1 MHTVHKNM
9 TRSHMVVVKLRVNT
23 VCLKYKYIQA
33 NHHHTVTSLSTLD
46 VPIPRLP
53 AVLPYVTSLTC
64 LGVSWGKHFF
74 LHPWLSIGIHDIHWY
89 PILDPETADVCRK
102 KRFKKMIL
110 KGILLV
116 ANSTF
121 MIIAKIWC
129 HHYQRSFN
137 DYGSCWNHLGYER
150 HCESTELWQ
159 LYWQYTQ
166 TCF

>member
-74 LHPWLSIGIHDIHWY
+74 CIHDYLLASMISIDIPYW
-89 PILDPETADVCRK
+89 
-102 KRFKKMIL
+102 IL
-110 KGILLV
+110 KQLMYVEKKGSRKWFLRASYWLQTALSWSLPRFGATTIKDR
-116 ANSTF
+116 STT
-121 MIIAKIWC
+121 MDPAETI
-129 HHYQRSFN
+129 
-137 DYGSCWNHLGYER
+137 
-150 HCESTELWQ
+150 
-159 LYWQYTQ
+159 
-166 TCF
+166 

>member
-64 LGVSWGKHFF
+64 LGVS
-74 LHPWLSIGIHDIHWY
+74 
-89 PILDPETADVCRK
+89 
-102 KRFKKMIL
+102 
-110 KGILLV
+110 
-116 ANSTF
+116 
-121 MIIAKIWC
+121 
-129 HHYQRSFN
+129 
-137 DYGSCWNHLGYER
+137 
-150 HCESTELWQ
+150 
-159 LYWQYTQ
+159 
-166 TCF
+166 